1 MKKNLLLLLFF
12 PAILWGQNISIDPR
26 NLNSGN
32 IELIRAVNEN
42 RNIKGNPYLDE
53 NFSKS
58 TIKFQDGTT
67 YEGLIRFN
75 IGKEVFEMKSATS
88 EEIYAFK
95 LKQDITII
103 HLDKIFQSKLLSS
116 EKSLSTFE
124 ILVNDTP
131 FSLYKY
137 HKKIIKE
144 PRKDNIAMPSS
155 NQGNNSDAY
164 WSDQSSLVL
173 MANNQV
179 YEIEKSHKKL
189 IKSGMVEPA
198 KYNEITKKKKYKLDK
213 IQDVIELVKALN
225 QEK

>member
-1 MKKNLLLLLFF
+1 
-12 PAILWGQNISIDPR
+12 
-26 NLNSGN
+26 
-32 IELIRAVNEN
+32 
-42 RNIKGNPYLDE
+42 
-53 NFSKS
+53 
-58 TIKFQDGTT
+58 
-67 YEGLIRFN
+67 
-75 IGKEVFEMKSATS
+75 
-88 EEIYAFK
+88 
-95 LKQDITII
+95 
-103 HLDKIFQSKLLSS
+103 
-116 EKSLSTFE
+116 
-124 ILVNDTP
+124 
-131 FSLYKY
+131 
-137 HKKIIKE
+137 
-144 PRKDNIAMPSS
+144 MPSS